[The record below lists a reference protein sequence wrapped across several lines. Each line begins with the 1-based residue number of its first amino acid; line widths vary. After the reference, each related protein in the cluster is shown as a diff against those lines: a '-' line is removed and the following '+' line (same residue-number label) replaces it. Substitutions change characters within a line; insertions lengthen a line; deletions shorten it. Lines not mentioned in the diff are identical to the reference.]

1 VEAALTAPNWYAGRR
16 LVVPVALALAAL
28 AAQAQAQSMNTNA
41 ASYNAGYGRVQGSE
55 NRPVNPS
62 TLDANGNRLVVNGII
77 QVGSGSFASASAGA
91 SASASGVGSGGAA
104 TAIGN
109 NLTVVTNGSYN
120 TVIVTSTQTNNGDVT
135 AVTNTGGGNGR

>member
-1 VEAALTAPNWYAGRR
+1 MTARSWYAGRR
-16 LVVPVALALAAL
+16 LVVPLGLALAAL
-28 AAQAQAQSMNTNA
+28 AVQAHAQSINSNS

-55 NRPVNPS
+55 NRPIDPS
-62 TLDANGNRLVVNGII
+62 TRDANGNRLVVNGII

-120 TVIVTSTQTNNGDVT
+120 TVVVTSTQTNNGDVT